1 MAGGSAPDAG
11 DRARGH
17 RVSEAMEKVSP
28 LTSEARPSA
37 FERSVHIRR
46 STCRACEGR
55 RLRNVLSLGMQPL
68 ANSLPRAP
76 GDFAEEAF
84 FPLDVYYCEEC
95 SLLQLLDVIAAETL
109 FRDYIYV
116 TGTSTTIAEHNERY
130 ARAVI
135 EQVGAG
141 RSDLILE
148 IASNDGSLLK
158 CFAPYGVRTLGVEPA
173 TNVAAMARA
182 AGVETVNEFFDRG
195 TAEALRRSH
204 GEAKAVIAN
213 NVLAHVDGTRDFLAG
228 VRTLLAP
235 DGFGIFEVPYL
246 GDLLDRLEYDTVY
259 HEHLCYFSVTTLLR
273 LADAVGL
280 SVRRIDHVPVH
291 GGSLR
296 VYARS
301 ANGDVGHADTVLAMA
316 DEETRKGFTTVSTYE
331 AFAER
336 VAGTRIALRNLLTQ
350 LRHEGRSVAAY
361 GAPAKGN
368 TLLNYCGIGTDL
380 VAFTVDRNPL
390 KVGRYT
396 PGMHLPILPVDEL
409 LERQPDYVLV
419 LAWNFADE
427 IIAQQAEYRARGGRF
442 ILPIPEPRIVS

>member
-1 MAGGSAPDAG
+1 
-11 DRARGH
+11 
-17 RVSEAMEKVSP
+17 MEDVVSP
-28 LTSEARPSA
+28 LAAGARQSA
-37 FERSVHIRR
+37 FERSVHRR
-46 STCRACEGR
+46 RTVCRACESR

-68 ANSLPRAP
+68 ANSLPRGP
-76 GDFAEEAF
+76 AEFEDESY
-84 FPLDVYYCEEC
+84 FPLDVYFCEEC
-95 SLLQLLDVIAAETL
+95 SLLQLLDVINAETL

-173 TNVAAMARA
+173 TNVAAMARE
-182 AGVETVNEFFDRG
+182 AGIDTVNEFFDRG
-195 TAEALRRSH
+195 TAAALRRSH

-213 NVLAHVDGTRDFLAG
+213 NVLAHVDDTRDFLAG

-246 GDLLDRLEYDTVY
+246 GELLERLEYDTVY

-280 SVRRIDHVPVH
+280 SVRRVDRVPVH

-296 VYARS
+296 VYARAS
-301 ANGDVGHADTVLAMA
+301 NGEGGHAEAVLSMA
-316 DEETRKGFTTVSTYE
+316 DAEERNGFTTLATYE
-331 AFAER
+331 KFAGR
-336 VAGTRIALRNLLTQ
+336 VAGTKVALRGLLER
-350 LRHEGRSVAAY
+350 LRSEGRSVAAY

-380 VAFTVDRNPL
+380 VEYTVDRNPL
-390 KVGRYT
+390 KIGRYT
-396 PGMHLPILPVDEL
+396 PGMHLPILPVEAL
-409 LERQPDYVLV
+409 LERQPDYTLV

-427 IIAQQAEYRARGGRF
+427 IMEQQAEYRARGGRF
-442 ILPIPEPRIVS
+442 ILPIPEPRIV